1 MKLIIGFDSWT
12 TGSFHYE
19 KLVTAFEK
27 KGYQLLLIHIGSW
40 GHDKNRPKEEYIGK
54 LKVRDISYYA
64 DQSFSGILIK
74 EKPEAVIFLSTRA
87 FAHQAFNRYANHL
100 NIPTVHLAHG
110 LVGVQDVGLEHKTHK
125 TSYSLL
131 LSIWTQRISK
141 NLFRLI
147 PCYIQSLLATR
158 ASLYEWQSF
167 GKELIYKGFA
177 KNNKNISPPLD
188 VATSAGLV
196 YTRADIPFFRDGH
209 HINEKDIYIVGN
221 PDLSRF
227 ELHHDNFGIGLQ
239 LGSTENNEIIY
250 IDTALVQAGFVFQ
263 DEAEYINHLHSTYQ
277 KLVAQGFHMIVKLHP
292 AHFKSGVPAAL
303 NQLGIEIC
311 QNADFVSRLKKSTAA
326 IVEPSSAA
334 MIPALMGKPVLLA
347 QYEKLSE
354 QRYGAVL
361 TNYPRARFL
370 KDLEDTTGVLETEN
384 SELNYIAFKEW
395 FNENSGPLP
404 AEDMPH
410 RVVEAV
416 SKVIEEPKRFVKKIE
431 C

>member
-1 MKLIIGFDSWT
+1 
-12 TGSFHYE
+12 
-19 KLVTAFEK
+19 
-27 KGYQLLLIHIGSW
+27 
-40 GHDKNRPKEEYIGK
+40 
-54 LKVRDISYYA
+54 
-64 DQSFSGILIK
+64 
-74 EKPEAVIFLSTRA
+74 
-87 FAHQAFNRYANHL
+87 
-100 NIPTVHLAHG
+100 
-110 LVGVQDVGLEHKTHK
+110 
-125 TSYSLL
+125 
-131 LSIWTQRISK
+131 
-141 NLFRLI
+141 
-147 PCYIQSLLATR
+147 
-158 ASLYEWQSF
+158 
-167 GKELIYKGFA
+167 
-177 KNNKNISPPLD
+177 
-188 VATSAGLV
+188 
-196 YTRADIPFFRDGH
+196 
-209 HINEKDIYIVGN
+209 
-221 PDLSRF
+221 
-227 ELHHDNFGIGLQ
+227 
-239 LGSTENNEIIY
+239 
-250 IDTALVQAGFVFQ
+250 VFQ

-416 SKVIEEPKRFVKKIE
+416 SKVIEEPKRFAKKIE